1 MSESIKLLIMVIIK
15 DKQTC
20 QEWHNLRYIAT
31 LALDSRVRVQ
41 IILNL
46 IESIK
51 NKNNN
56 NIEYKLIEPYIARSK
71 DYMFS
76 KDQVPLIPTKGI

>member
-1 MSESIKLLIMVIIK
+1 VSESIKLLIMVIIK

-31 LALDSRVRVQ
+31 LALDSRVCVQ

-46 IESIK
+46 IESIN

-56 NIEYKLIEPYIARSK
+56 NNEYKLLEPYVSLNQRI
-71 DYMFS
+71 
-76 KDQVPLIPTKGI
+76 TC